1 MDRIFSKTKALEAKI
16 DRFLAT
22 ASDVGLLFQ
31 EAIKDYMHGE
41 LDDFERRRER
51 VSDLE
56 KEADTLRLEVE
67 RQLYTYTLIPESR
80 GDVLGLLERTDE
92 VVNNAK
98 TALMRFSVQRPR
110 VPEDLGDEYIELAG
124 FGGRAV
130 DELIQGIRGYFM
142 NEQTVTDRVHK
153 VKFWEKEA
161 DAVAERLKRRIFDK
175 DIELARKIHLDDFV
189 LYIDMVA
196 DEAEDVSERLAISAI
211 KRFV

>member
-1 MDRIFSKTKALEAKI
+1 MEKIFSKTKALEAQI
-16 DRFLAT
+16 GRFLDTAT
-22 ASDVGLLFQ
+22 DVGLLFQ

-41 LDDFERRRER
+41 VDNFERRRER
-51 VSDLE
+51 VSELE
-56 KEADTLRLEVE
+56 KEADRLRLEIE

-92 VVNNAK
+92 VINAAK

-110 VPEDLGDEYIELAG
+110 VPEDLSDDYIELAC

-130 DELIQGIRGYFM
+130 DELILGIRGYFM
-142 NEQTVTDRVHK
+142 NDRTVTDRAHK

-196 DEAEDVSERLAISAI
+196 DEAEDVSERLTISVI
-211 KRFV
+211 KRFM

>member
-1 MDRIFSKTKALEAKI
+1 MDRIFSKTKALEAQI
-16 DRFLAT
+16 DRFLDTAT
-22 ASDVGLLFQ
+22 DVGLLFQ
-31 EAIKDYMHGE
+31 EALKGYMKGD
-41 LDDFERRRER
+41 LSDFERRRER
-51 VSDLE
+51 VSELE
-56 KEADTLRLEVE
+56 KEADHLRLDIE

-92 VVNNAK
+92 VINNVK
-98 TALMRFSVQRPR
+98 TALMRFSVQRP
-110 VPEDLGDEYIELAG
+110 VIPEDIAGEYIELAC

-130 DELIQGIRGYFM
+130 DELIQGIRAYFV
-142 NEQTVTDRVHK
+142 NDQTVPDRVHK

-161 DAVAERLKRRIFDK
+161 DAVAERLKRRIFEK

>member
-1 MDRIFSKTKALEAKI
+1 MERLFAKTKALEAQI
-16 DRFLAT
+16 ERFLDTAT
-22 ASDVGLLFQ
+22 DVGLLFQ

-41 LDDFERRRER
+41 SDDFERRRER

-56 KEADTLRLEVE
+56 KEADTLRLDVE

-92 VVNNAK
+92 VINNTK

-110 VPEDLGDEYIELAG
+110 VPEDLADDYIELAC

-130 DELIQGIRGYFM
+130 DELIQGIRAYFV
-142 NEQTVTDRVHK
+142 NDRSVTDRVHK

-196 DEAEDVSERLAISAI
+196 DEAEDVGERLAISAI